1 MYAALAMLATAIGSE
16 VAASALLPRA
26 DGFKDPLW
34 SAIVLLGYGLSIWLL
49 ALVVRTLSVSVT
61 YAIWAGLGTAA
72 VAVVGVFFLGETM
85 NWAKCVSLGL
95 IIAGVIGLNLVESSG
110 SAA

>member
-1 MYAALAMLATAIGSE
+1 MNAALALLVAAIGSE

-34 SAIVLLGYGLSIWLL
+34 SAVVLLGYGLSIWLL

-61 YAIWAGLGTAA
+61 YAIWAGVGTAA
-72 VAVVGVFFLGETM
+72 VAVVGVFFLGEAMT
-85 NWAKCVSLGL
+85 WAKAVSLAL
-95 IIAGVIGLNLVESSG
+95 IIAGVIGLNLVGASG

>member
-1 MYAALAMLATAIGSE
+1 MYAALAMLLTAIGSE

-34 SAIVLLGYGLSIWLL
+34 TAVVLVGYGLSIWLL
-49 ALVVRTLSVSVT
+49 ALVVRTVSVSVT

-72 VAVVGVFFLGETM
+72 VAVVGVCFLGESM
-85 NWAKCVSLGL
+85 SWAKLVSLLL
-95 IIAGVIGLNLVESSG
+95 IIGGVIGLNLVG
-110 SAA
+110 TQ

>member
-1 MYAALAMLATAIGSE
+1 MYAAFALLIAAIGSE

-34 SAIVLLGYGLSIWLL
+34 SAVVLLGYGLSIWLL
-49 ALVVRTLSVSVT
+49 ALVVRTMSVSVT
-61 YAIWAGLGTAA
+61 YAIWAGIGTAA
-72 VAVVGVFFLGETM
+72 VAVVGVFFLGEAM
-85 NWAKCVSLGL
+85 SWAKAVSLAL
-95 IIAGVIGLNLVESSG
+95 IIAGVIGLNLVGASG